1 MRIPK
6 IKRPRRGVILLALSS
21 ITLSGL
27 MVAGKFKDVFKP
39 AMETENAQ
47 VRIIRVLE
55 NGYGWSREEAKKA
68 VKGITDEL
76 SIQAAATIH
85 RNTGFILD
93 GLERYYRDLLIRT
106 ERR

>member
-1 MRIPK
+1 M
-6 IKRPRRGVILLALSS
+6 ALSS

-76 SIQAAATIH
+76 S
-85 RNTGFILD
+85 
-93 GLERYYRDLLIRT
+93 EKLIRRGYMRPPI
-106 ERR
+106 EPGQE